1 MGIIHSIKSDMSSRP
16 WYNYI
21 TNKNNNT
28 NTDIHMLVIHMVLH
42 IAFIPKYQSTKSTFD
57 FERPLCQVQLCGVLS
72 FMGSFMN
79 FFEQSNRTL
88 CTVYLS
94 LSSNSITIDR
104 GIKYQTDE
112 SPA

>member
-94 LSSNSITIDR
+94 SNSITIDR